1 MKVEYINPFIN
12 AVIHVLK
19 TMGGVSPVPGKPRL
33 KDGNT
38 ALGDVSGVIG
48 LAGEGVRGF
57 FVVSF
62 TESCILSFMEKM
74 LGETFDR
81 IDAEVK
87 DAVGEV
93 TNMISGGA
101 KGELS
106 QKGFFFDVAIPS
118 VVSGARHKIEQST
131 GMPVIVV
138 PFSTEAGAFFIEA
151 ALYTGE
157 PVEQETAEI
166 PEGMLSIAQ
175 FSRKTGIRTATIRG
189 WLNTGFI
196 KGEKVSAKVWH
207 IPEEE
212 MKKVVNPT

>member
-12 AVIHVLK
+12 ASIHVLS
-19 TMGGVSPVPGKPRL
+19 TMGGVNPVPGKPHIR
-33 KDGNT
+33 DNNH
-38 ALGDVSGVIG
+38 ASGDVSGIIG

-62 TESCILSFMEKM
+62 TEKCILNFMSKM
-74 LGETFDR
+74 LDETFDR

-101 KGELS
+101 KAELS
-106 QKGFFFDVAIPS
+106 HKGFFFDVAIPS
-118 VVSGARHKIEQST
+118 VISGKAHQIEQVT
-131 GMPVIVV
+131 GIPVIVV
-138 PFSTEAGAFFIEA
+138 PFRTEAGPFYIEA

-157 PVEQETAEI
+157 PADQEKGEI
-166 PEGMLSIAQ
+166 PEGMLSVAQ
-175 FSRKTGIRTATIRG
+175 FSKKTGVRTATVRR
-189 WLNTGFI
+189 WLKGGFL
-196 KGEKVSAKVWH
+196 KGDKITSRVWH

-212 MKKVVNPT
+212 VKKILSSI